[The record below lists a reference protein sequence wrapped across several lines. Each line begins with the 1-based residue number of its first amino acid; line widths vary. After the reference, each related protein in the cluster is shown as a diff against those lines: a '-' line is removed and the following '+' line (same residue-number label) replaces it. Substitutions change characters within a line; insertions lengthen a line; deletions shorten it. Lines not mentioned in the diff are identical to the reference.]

1 LVNPSNKRK
10 LDIIIIGTGAV
21 AAELTSYIEDNNT
34 KLDLNNQIKL
44 LGYIEFEENI
54 EKYWKKY
61 KLKAPVICDID
72 SYVPATN
79 DEVLIG
85 ISDIQFRNTMIDKLL
100 IKNVKFASFIHN
112 SVILPETVQLGSGN
126 IIYPVCIIGPN
137 TLIGNFNMITSYSF
151 ISHDCNIGNGNFL
164 STAGIAGRINIGDNN
179 FFGIRSTVLP
189 HVTIGNNNIIQAGMI
204 VDKSIK
210 DDSTIFYRYKEQN
223 IPCQKL

>member
-1 LVNPSNKRK
+1 MKN
-10 LDIIIIGTGAV
+10 IIIIGTGAV

-34 KLDLNNQIKL
+34 KIELNNRINL
-44 LGYIEFEENI
+44 LGYIEYENNI

-72 SYVPATN
+72 SYIPAVN

-100 IKNVKFASFIHN
+100 IKNVKIASFIHN
-112 SVILPETVQLGSGN
+112 TVIIPETVQLGIGN
-126 IIYPVCIIGPN
+126 IIYPFCIIGPN

-151 ISHDCNIGNGNFL
+151 ISHDCNIGQGNFL
-164 STAGIAGRINIGDNN
+164 STAGIAGRIKIGDNN

-189 HVTIGNNNIIQAGMI
+189 HITIGNNNVIQAGMI

-210 DDSTIFYRYKEQN
+210 DDSTIFYRYKEQVLA
-223 IPCQKL
+223 IPK